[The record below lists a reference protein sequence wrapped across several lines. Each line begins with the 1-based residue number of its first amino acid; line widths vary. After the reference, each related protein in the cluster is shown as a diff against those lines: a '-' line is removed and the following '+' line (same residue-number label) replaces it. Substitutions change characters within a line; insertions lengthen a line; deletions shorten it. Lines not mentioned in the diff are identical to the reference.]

1 MGMMKVLAVLFVV
14 AVYSSEAAIKCYQGK
29 QGAEKLADCAG
40 DKAEATKCSGP
51 KFTEYTGLA
60 ADVEYACGSC
70 TAETEGKTCVSTDAE
85 KNKVET
91 GEAFKCKNWEY
102 KTDKDTKVANAG
114 CGPCLPDD
122 KTKNLCAE
130 CDKAECN
137 SGAASFFAVFVPL
150 IAALYTLL

>member
-40 DKAEATKCSGP
+40 DKAGETKCSGP

-70 TAETEGKTCVSTDAE
+70 TAETEGKTCTSTDAE

-91 GEAFKCKNWEY
+91 ADAFKCKSWEY
-102 KTDKDTKVANAG
+102 KTDKWVVA
-114 CGPCLPDD
+114 
-122 KTKNLCAE
+122 T
-130 CDKAECN
+130 
-137 SGAASFFAVFVPL
+137 AVSTCSDSR
-150 IAALYTLL
+150 TLRSPATCPELTPP